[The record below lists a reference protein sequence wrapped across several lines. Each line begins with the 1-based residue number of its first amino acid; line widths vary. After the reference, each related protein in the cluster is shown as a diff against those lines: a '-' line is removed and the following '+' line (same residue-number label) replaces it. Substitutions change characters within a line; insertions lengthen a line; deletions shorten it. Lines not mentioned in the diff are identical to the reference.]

1 VAFRGYRLTERLTL
15 FPGGGVLVD
24 NDTLVIAD
32 LHLGCEA
39 ALESEGISIPRVQT
53 RKIIECVD
61 GLLAASV
68 PRRLVI
74 AGDLKHNF
82 SRNLVQE
89 WQDVAKFVDR
99 IAGNTEVS
107 VVRGNH
113 DNYLGMI
120 LSQHGIPFRQEADL
134 GETQVVHGHKRSG
147 RDCGIVMGHIH
158 PSISL
163 GKGLSG
169 KVKTPCFL
177 YHEGS
182 DILVLPALSLVA
194 GGIDVLRQDVRA
206 GISPIASDVGMGGF
220 RPLVFTETR
229 VLRFPT
235 IEKMREKEG
244 V

>member
-1 VAFRGYRLTERLTL
+1 
-15 FPGGGVLVD
+15 VLVD
-24 NDTLVIAD
+24 DDALVIAD

-39 ALESEGISIPRVQT
+39 VLESEGLSIPRVQT
-53 RKIIECVD
+53 KKIIECVD
-61 GLLAASV
+61 DLLAASA

-99 IAGNTEVS
+99 IAASTEVS

-120 LSQHGIPFRQEADL
+120 LSQHGIPLKQETGL
-134 GETQVVHGHKRSG
+134 GETQVLHGHKRSG
-147 RDCGIVMGHIH
+147 RTTGIVMGHIH

-163 GKGLSG
+163 GKGIGG

-177 YHEGS
+177 YHEDS
-182 DILVLPALSLVA
+182 DILVLPALSIVA
-194 GGIDVLRQDVRA
+194 GGTDVVRLDVRPS
-206 GISPIASDVGMGGF
+206 ISPILSDIGIGGF
-220 RPLVFTETR
+220 SPLVFTGTR
-229 VLRFPT
+229 VLRFPSV
-235 IEKMREKEG
+235 EKMREKEG